1 MCHTITNTI
10 NNYTLS
16 CKHLYMVSYSSN
28 NAGLGFWQLTFIK
41 MTFHVIK
48 REMDHKIGISIPRVM

>member
-1 MCHTITNTI
+1 
-10 NNYTLS
+10 
-16 CKHLYMVSYSSN
+16 MVSYSSN

-41 MTFHVIK
+41 MTFSVIK

>member
-1 MCHTITNTI
+1 MKIVTI
-10 NNYTLS
+10 